1 MKQAFGAF
9 FFCVCLAIVVQARCT
24 VLPDS
29 CGDDK
34 VQFDVKTAKHQSA
47 PAPPT
52 VGIAQIVFVGL
63 VDPGPGG
70 CLGCTFSPRVGID
83 GSWVGATKGNS
94 YFSVDIDPGEHHLC
108 AAWKSLLAAKGK
120 NVGVTSFTA
129 EAGKVYYFQ
138 VRIREVEGGVMGT
151 SGGPVSSTY
160 DWVLDLT
167 PLSDDE
173 GRYRMKISALATSTP
188 KKH

>member
-1 MKQAFGAF
+1 MKQATAAF
-9 FFCVCLAIVVQARCT
+9 FFCVLFVLGNQLRAT
-24 VLPDS
+24 TLPDA

-34 VQFDVKTAKHQSA
+34 TQFDVKTEKHQPA

-63 VDPGPGG
+63 VDSGPGG

-94 YFSVDIDPGEHHLC
+94 YFSVDVDPGEHHLC
-108 AAWKSLLAAKGK
+108 AAWKTLLASKGK
-120 NVGVTSFTA
+120 NVDVASFTA

-138 VRIREVEGGVMGT
+138 VRIREVERGVIGS
-151 SGGPVSSTY
+151 SGGSVMSTY

-173 GRYRMKISALATSTP
+173 GKYRMKISSLATATA
-188 KKH
+188 KK

>member
-1 MKQAFGAF
+1 MKQAMAAF
-9 FFCVCLAIVVQARCT
+9 LFCALLALGNQLRAT
-24 VLPDS
+24 TLPDA

-34 VQFDVKTAKHQSA
+34 VQFDVKTEKHPPA
-47 PAPPT
+47 PAPPA
-52 VGIAQIVFVGL
+52 VGMAQIVFVGL
-63 VDPGPGG
+63 VDAGPGG
-70 CLGCTFSPRVGID
+70 CIGCGIFSPRVGID

-94 YFSVDIDPGEHHLC
+94 YFSVDVDPGEHHLC
-108 AAWKSLLAAKGK
+108 AAWKSLLATKRK

-160 DWVLDLT
+160 DWVLDLA
-167 PLSDDE
+167 PLSEDE
-173 GRYRMKISALATSTP
+173 GRYLVKTSAVAAATAR
-188 KKH
+188 K

>member
-1 MKQAFGAF
+1 MKQAMAAF
-9 FFCVCLAIVVQARCT
+9 VFCVLFVLGNQLRAT
-24 VLPDS
+24 TLPDA

-34 VQFDVKTAKHQSA
+34 VQFDVKTQKNQPA

-94 YFSVDIDPGEHHLC
+94 YFSVDVDPGEHHLC
-108 AAWKSLLAAKGK
+108 TAWKSVLAKKGK
-120 NVGVTSFTA
+120 NVGVDSFKA
-129 EAGKVYYFQ
+129 EAGKVYYYQ
-138 VRIREVEGGVMGT
+138 VRIRSVEGGVIGT
-151 SGGPVSSTY
+151 SGGPVSSTFE
-160 DWVLDLT
+160 WVLDLA

-173 GRYRMKISALATSTP
+173 GKYLVKTSALATATA
-188 KKH
+188 KK

>member
-1 MKQAFGAF
+1 MKQATAAF
-9 FFCVCLAIVVQARCT
+9 LFCVLFALGNQLRAST
-24 VLPDS
+24 LPDA

-34 VQFDVKTAKHQSA
+34 TQFDVKTEKHQPA

-94 YFSVDIDPGEHHLC
+94 YFSVEVDPGEHHLC
-108 AAWKSLLAAKGK
+108 AAWKSLRATQGK
-120 NVGVTSFTA
+120 NVGVASFTA

-138 VRIREVEGGVMGT
+138 VGIREVETGVMGT
-151 SGGPVSSTY
+151 SGGSPLSIY

-173 GRYRMKISALATSTP
+173 GRYRVKISALATSKE
-188 KKH
+188 KKM